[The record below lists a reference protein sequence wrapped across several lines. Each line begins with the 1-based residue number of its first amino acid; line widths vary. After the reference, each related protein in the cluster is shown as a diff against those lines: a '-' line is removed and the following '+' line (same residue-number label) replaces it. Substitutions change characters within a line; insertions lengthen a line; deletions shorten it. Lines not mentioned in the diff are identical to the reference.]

1 MQNLTIPPLPSYTK
15 AEFIKTVN
23 DLRLANKG
31 KWFYFSGM
39 VEGKEVKIKCYNTWL
54 QIFRVNGVQLNTC
67 MDITATKF
75 KQELERI

>member
-1 MQNLTIPPLPSYTK
+1 
-15 AEFIKTVN
+15 VN

-54 QIFRVNGVQLNTC
+54 QIFRVNGAQ
-67 MDITATKF
+67 
-75 KQELERI
+75 